1 MNVGVISRNVGIAL
15 ICCAVFMFLS
25 ALVAA
30 LDGFDSSFSPLLL
43 SGILTMMVG
52 IFPLVFVRRHRDI
65 NTREGLAI
73 LLIAWFFSCVFSML
87 PYVLWGGEFSL
98 VNAWFESTSG
108 ITTTGATILDDI
120 ESLPKGLL
128 FWRSSTHY
136 IGGLGVV
143 VFIMMI
149 LPSFGTVR
157 FKMSKMDVDDIS
169 KNNYQY
175 KSNKFL
181 RVVVTVYLGIT
192 ACSLTALLLA
202 GMPLFDA
209 VNHALSVTATG
220 GFSIKNA
227 SIAAYDSPLIEII
240 LTFFMIVASLHFGL
254 IYASFAT
261 RSFKVFKNPVTK
273 FYLVTI
279 LVMGLLVAGN
289 LVASG
294 TIPNVWS
301 ALRHSYFTVVST
313 ISTTGF
319 GSTDT
324 NVWPVFSIL
333 ILLYAGIQCGCSGST
348 TSGLRSDR
356 VYLAFKAARAQVV
369 KMAHPSAVVQ
379 VKSDGQAV
387 DRDLI
392 MSVVLYVLIYL
403 FLTLIMAIVYAAF
416 GLDLLTSVSASVSM
430 MSNVGP
436 CFGTFGSSMSSFAAA
451 PEVVKVLM
459 GFQMIIGR
467 LGIYSLLLVFVLYRK
482 RA

>member
-1 MNVGVISRNVGIAL
+1 MNLGVISRNVGIAL

-30 LDGFDSSFSPLLL
+30 LDGFDSSFSPLFL
-43 SGILTMMVG
+43 SAVLTMMVG
-52 IFPLVFVRRHRDI
+52 VFPLIFVRRNKDI

-73 LLIAWFFSCVFSML
+73 LLIAWFLCCIFSML

-98 VNAWFESTSG
+98 VNAWFESASG
-108 ITTTGATILDDI
+108 ITTTGATILKDI
-120 ESLPKGLL
+120 EALPKGLL

-157 FKMSKMDVDDIS
+157 FKMSKMDVEDIS
-169 KNNYQY
+169 RSNYQY
-175 KSNKFL
+175 KSNKFI
-181 RVVVTVYLGIT
+181 RVVVSVYAGIT
-192 ACSLTALLLA
+192 VCSFFSLLLA

-209 VNHALSVTATG
+209 ANHALSVTATG

-227 SIAAYDSPLIEII
+227 SIAAYDSPLIEILLI
-240 LTFFMIVASLHFGL
+240 IFMIIASLHFGL

-261 RSFKVFKNPVTK
+261 RTFKVFKNPITK
-273 FYLVTI
+273 FYLATILISSLLVTI
-279 LVMGLLVAGN
+279 N
-289 LVASG
+289 LMTSG
-294 TIPNVWS
+294 TIPNLWQ
-301 ALRHSYFTVVST
+301 ALRHSFFTVVST

-333 ILLYAGIQCGCSGST
+333 ILMYAAIQCGCSGST

-356 VYLAFKAARAQVV
+356 VYLTVKAARAQLV
-369 KMAHPSAVVQ
+369 KIAWPNAVVQ
-379 VKSDGQAV
+379 VKSGGQTI
-387 DRDLI
+387 DRDMI
-392 MSVVLYVLIYL
+392 TSVSLYVLLYL
-403 FLTLIMAIVYAAF
+403 IITLMMAVVYAAF

-436 CFGTFGSSMSSFAAA
+436 CFGSFGSSMSNFSTA
-451 PEVVKVLM
+451 PELAKVLM
-459 GFQMIIGR
+459 GIQMIIGR
-467 LGIYSLLLVFVLYRK
+467 LGIYSILLVFVLYRK

>member
-1 MNVGVISRNVGIAL
+1 MNLGVISRNVGIAL

-30 LDGFDSSFSPLLL
+30 LDGFDSSFSPLFL
-43 SGILTMMVG
+43 SAVLTMMVG
-52 IFPLVFVRRHRDI
+52 VFPLIFVRRNKDI

-73 LLIAWFFSCVFSML
+73 LLIAWFLCCIFSML

-98 VNAWFESTSG
+98 VNAWFESASG
-108 ITTTGATILDDI
+108 ITTTGATILKDI
-120 ESLPKGLL
+120 EALPKGLL

-157 FKMSKMDVDDIS
+157 FKMSKMDVEDIS
-169 KNNYQY
+169 RSNYQY
-175 KSNKFL
+175 KSNKFI
-181 RVVVTVYLGIT
+181 RVVVSVYAGIT
-192 ACSLTALLLA
+192 VCSFFSLLLA

-209 VNHALSVTATG
+209 ANHALSVTATG

-227 SIAAYDSPLIEII
+227 SIAAYDSPLIEILLI
-240 LTFFMIVASLHFGL
+240 IFMIIASLHFGL

-261 RSFKVFKNPVTK
+261 RTFKVFKNPITK
-273 FYLVTI
+273 FYLATILIASLLVTI
-279 LVMGLLVAGN
+279 N
-289 LVASG
+289 LMTSG
-294 TIPNVWS
+294 TIPNLWQ
-301 ALRHSYFTVVST
+301 ALRHSFFSVVST

-333 ILLYAGIQCGCSGST
+333 ILMYAAIQCGCSGST

-356 VYLAFKAARAQVV
+356 VYLTVKAARAQLV
-369 KMAHPSAVVQ
+369 KIAWPNAVVQ
-379 VKSDGQAV
+379 VKSGGQTI
-387 DRDLI
+387 DRDMI
-392 MSVVLYVLIYL
+392 TSVSLYVLLYL
-403 FLTLIMAIVYAAF
+403 IITLVMAVAYAAF

-436 CFGTFGSSMSSFAAA
+436 CFGSFGSSMSNFSTA
-451 PEVVKVLM
+451 PELAKVLM
-459 GFQMIIGR
+459 GIQMIIGR
-467 LGIYSLLLVFVLYRK
+467 LGIYSILLVFVLYRK

>member
-1 MNVGVISRNVGIAL
+1 MNLGVISRNVGIAL

-43 SGILTMMVG
+43 SAILTMMVG
-52 IFPLVFVRRHRDI
+52 LFPIIFVRRHKDI

-73 LLIAWFFSCVFSML
+73 LLIAWSLCCIFAML
-87 PYVLWGGEFSL
+87 PYVLWGGEFTL
-98 VNAWFESTSG
+98 VNAWFESASG
-108 ITTTGATILDDI
+108 ITTTGATILKDI
-120 ESLPKGLL
+120 EALPKGLL

-157 FKMSKMDVDDIS
+157 FKMSKMDVEDIS

-175 KSNKFL
+175 KSNKFIH
-181 RVVVTVYLGIT
+181 VVVSVYAGIT
-192 ACSLTALLLA
+192 VTSFIALLLA

-209 VNHALSVTATG
+209 ANHALSVTATG

-227 SIAAYDSPLIEII
+227 SIAAYNSPLIETLLI
-240 LTFFMIVASLHFGL
+240 FFMIVASLHFGL

-261 RSFKVFKNPVTK
+261 RTFKVFKNPITK
-273 FYLVTI
+273 FYLTTI
-279 LVMGLLVAGN
+279 LIAGLLVALN
-289 LVASG
+289 LVTSG
-294 TIPNVWS
+294 TIPNVWE
-301 ALRHSYFTVVST
+301 ALRHSFFTVVST

-324 NVWPVFSIL
+324 NVWPIFSIL
-333 ILLYAGIQCGCSGST
+333 ILIYAAIQCGCSGST

-356 VYLAFKAARAQVV
+356 VYLTVKAARAQLI
-369 KMAHPSAVVQ
+369 KIAWPNAVVQ
-379 VKSDGQAV
+379 VKSDGQAI
-387 DRDLI
+387 DRDMI
-392 MSVVLYVLIYL
+392 TSVSLYVLLYL
-403 FLTLIMAIVYAAF
+403 LITLVMSIVYAAF
-416 GLDLLTSVSASVSM
+416 GLDMLTSVSASVSM

-436 CFGTFGSSMSSFAAA
+436 CFGTFGSSMSNFAAA
-451 PEVVKVLM
+451 PELAKILM
-459 GFQMIIGR
+459 GIQMIIGR
-467 LGIYSLLLVFVLYRK
+467 LGIYSILLVFVLYRK

>member
-1 MNVGVISRNVGIAL
+1 MNIGVISRNVGIAL
-15 ICCAVFMFLS
+15 ISCAAFMFLS

-43 SGILTMMVG
+43 SAILTMTVG
-52 IFPLVFVRRHRDI
+52 SFPLIFVRRHKDI

-73 LLIAWFFSCVFSML
+73 LLIAWFLCCIFSML

-98 VNAWFESTSG
+98 VNAWFESASG
-108 ITTTGATILDDI
+108 ITTTGATILNDI
-120 ESLPKGLL
+120 EALPKGLL

-157 FKMSKMDVDDIS
+157 FKMSKMDVEDIS
-169 KNNYQY
+169 KDNYRY
-175 KSNKFL
+175 KAGKFI
-181 RVVVTVYLGIT
+181 RVVVSVYVGIT
-192 ACSLTALLLA
+192 ICSFVSLLLA
-202 GMPLFDA
+202 GMPVFDA
-209 VNHALSVTATG
+209 ANHALSVSATG

-227 SIAAYDSPLIEII
+227 SVAAYGSPLIE
-240 LTFFMIVASLHFGL
+240 LVLVFFMIVASLHFGL

-261 RSFKVFKNPVTK
+261 RSFKVLKNPITK
-273 FYLVTI
+273 FYLSTI
-279 LVMGLLVAGN
+279 LAATLLVAVD
-289 LVASG
+289 LVATG
-294 TIPNVWS
+294 TIPNVAE
-301 ALRHSYFTVVST
+301 ALRHSLFTVVST

-333 ILLYAGIQCGCSGST
+333 ILLYCAIQCGCSGST

-356 VYLAFKAARAQVV
+356 VYLTVKAARAQLI
-369 KMAHPSAVVQ
+369 KIAWPSAVVQ
-379 VKSDGQAV
+379 VKSDGRTI
-387 DRDLI
+387 DRDLLS
-392 MSVVLYVLIYL
+392 SVSLYVLLYL
-403 FLTLIMAIVYAAF
+403 MITLVMAVVYSAF

-436 CFGTFGSSMSSFAAA
+436 CFGSFGSSMSSFAAA
-451 PEVVKVLM
+451 PEMVKVLM
-459 GFQMIIGR
+459 GGQMIIGR
-467 LGIYSLLLVFVLYRK
+467 LGIYSILLVFVLYRK
-482 RA
+482 RV

>member
-1 MNVGVISRNVGIAL
+1 MNLGVISRNVGIAL

-43 SGILTMMVG
+43 SAILTMMVG
-52 IFPLVFVRRHRDI
+52 LFPLIFVRRHKDI

-73 LLIAWFFSCVFSML
+73 LLIAWFLCCIFAML
-87 PYVLWGGEFSL
+87 PYVLWGGEFTL
-98 VNAWFESTSG
+98 VNAWFESASG
-108 ITTTGATILDDI
+108 ITTTGATILNDI
-120 ESLPKGLL
+120 EALPKGLL

-157 FKMSKMDVDDIS
+157 FKMSKMDVEDIS

-175 KSNKFL
+175 KSNKFIH
-181 RVVVTVYLGIT
+181 VVVTVYAGIT
-192 ACSLTALLLA
+192 ICSFVSLLLA

-209 VNHALSVTATG
+209 ANHALSVTATG

-227 SIAAYDSPLIEII
+227 SIGAYDSPLIEILLI
-240 LTFFMIVASLHFGL
+240 FFMIVASLHFGL

-261 RSFKVFKNPVTK
+261 RTFKVLKNPITK
-273 FYLVTI
+273 FYLMTI
-279 LVMGLLVAGN
+279 LISGLLVALN
-289 LVASG
+289 LVTSG
-294 TIPNVWS
+294 TIPNVWE
-301 ALRHSYFTVVST
+301 ALRHSFFTVVST

-324 NVWPVFSIL
+324 NVWPIFSIL
-333 ILLYAGIQCGCSGST
+333 ILIYAAIQCGCSGST

-356 VYLAFKAARAQVV
+356 VYLTVKAARAQLI
-369 KMAHPSAVVQ
+369 KIAWPNAVVQ
-379 VKSDGQAV
+379 VKSDGQSI
-387 DRDLI
+387 DRDMI
-392 MSVVLYVLIYL
+392 TSVSLYVLLYL
-403 FLTLIMAIVYAAF
+403 LITLVMSIVYAAF
-416 GLDLLTSVSASVSM
+416 GLDMLTSVSASVSM

-436 CFGTFGSSMSSFAAA
+436 CFGTFGSSMSNFAAA
-451 PEVVKVLM
+451 PELAKILM
-459 GFQMIIGR
+459 GIQMIIGR
-467 LGIYSLLLVFVLYRK
+467 LGIYSILLVFVLYRK

>member
-15 ICCAVFMFLS
+15 ISCAVFMFLS
-25 ALVAA
+25 ALVSA

-43 SGILTMMVG
+43 SAIVTMMVG
-52 IFPLVFVRRHRDI
+52 VFPLIFVRRHRDI
-65 NTREGLAI
+65 NTKEGLAI
-73 LLIAWFFSCVFSML
+73 LLIAWFLCCIFAML
-87 PYVLWGGEFSL
+87 PYVLWGGEFTL
-98 VNAWFESTSG
+98 VNAWFESASG
-108 ITTTGATILDDI
+108 ITTTGATVLQDI
-120 ESLPKGLL
+120 EALPKGLL

-169 KNNYQY
+169 KDNYQY
-175 KSNKFL
+175 KSNKFI
-181 RVVVTVYLGIT
+181 RVVVTVYVGIT
-192 ACSLTALLLA
+192 ICSFISLLMA

-209 VNHALSVTATG
+209 ANHALSVTATG
-220 GFSIKNA
+220 GFSTKNA
-227 SIAAYDSPLIEII
+227 SVAAFDSPLIEWI
-240 LTFFMIVASLHFGL
+240 LIFFMIVASLHFGL

-261 RSFKVFKNPVTK
+261 RTFKVLKNPITK
-273 FYLVTI
+273 FYLATI
-279 LVMGLLVAGN
+279 AIAGVLVSADLM
-289 LVASG
+289 ASG
-294 TIPNVWS
+294 TIPNFWE
-301 ALRHSYFTVVST
+301 ALRHSFFTVVST

-333 ILLYAGIQCGCSGST
+333 ILMYVAIQCGCSGST

-356 VYLAFKAARAQVV
+356 VYLTVKAARAQLV
-369 KMAHPSAVVQ
+369 KIAYPNAVVQ
-379 VKSDGQAV
+379 VKSGGQPI

-392 MSVVLYVLIYL
+392 P
-403 FLTLIMAIVYAAF
+403 
-416 GLDLLTSVSASVSM
+416 LTSVSASISM

-436 CFGTFGSSMSSFAAA
+436 CFGSFGSSMSSFATA
-451 PEVVKVLM
+451 PELAKVLM
-459 GFQMIIGR
+459 GIQMIIGR
-467 LGIYSLLLVFVLYRK
+467 LGIYSILLVFILYRK

>member
-1 MNVGVISRNVGIAL
+1 MNLGVISRNVGIAL

-43 SGILTMMVG
+43 SAILTMMVG
-52 IFPLVFVRRHRDI
+52 LFPIIFVRRHKDI

-73 LLIAWFFSCVFSML
+73 LLIAWFLCCIFSML
-87 PYVLWGGEFSL
+87 PYVLWGGEFTL
-98 VNAWFESTSG
+98 INAWFESASG
-108 ITTTGATILDDI
+108 ITTTGATILKDI
-120 ESLPKGLL
+120 EALPKGLL

-157 FKMSKMDVDDIS
+157 FKMSKMDVEDIS

-175 KSNKFL
+175 KSNKFIH
-181 RVVVTVYLGIT
+181 VVVSVYAGIT
-192 ACSLTALLLA
+192 ICSFVSLLLA

-209 VNHALSVTATG
+209 ANHALSVTATG

-227 SIAAYDSPLIEII
+227 SIAAYNSPLIETLLI
-240 LTFFMIVASLHFGL
+240 FFMIVASLHFGL

-261 RSFKVFKNPVTK
+261 RSFKVLKNPITK
-273 FYLVTI
+273 FYLTTI
-279 LVMGLLVAGN
+279 LIAGLLVTVN
-289 LVASG
+289 LVTSG
-294 TIPNVWS
+294 TIPNVWE
-301 ALRHSYFTVVST
+301 ALRHSFFTVVST

-324 NVWPVFSIL
+324 NVWPIFSIL
-333 ILLYAGIQCGCSGST
+333 ILIYAAIQCGCSGST

-356 VYLAFKAARAQVV
+356 VYLTVKAARAQLI
-369 KMAHPSAVVQ
+369 KIAWPNAVVQ
-379 VKSDGQAV
+379 VKSDGQAI
-387 DRDLI
+387 DRDMI
-392 MSVVLYVLIYL
+392 TSVSLYVLLYL
-403 FLTLIMAIVYAAF
+403 IITLVMAIVYAAF

-436 CFGTFGSSMSSFAAA
+436 CFGTFGSSMSNFATA
-451 PEVVKVLM
+451 PELAKILM
-459 GFQMIIGR
+459 GIQMIIGR
-467 LGIYSLLLVFVLYRK
+467 LGIYSILLVFVLYRK